1 MLPEAVWLIGLC
13 LPIIIEIN
21 ARLFLVWFER
31 EPRWAFQAGRGCS
44 LRKHIGSGIRPT
56 PSLIIATTFVPI
68 CSRSETLSLSR
79 VPCKGVTFTNGR
91 VSDYRFSTP
100 QVIRTGP

>member
-44 LRKHIGSGIRPT
+44 LRKHIGYGIRPT
-56 PSLIIATTFVPI
+56 TSLIIAKTFVLI
-68 CSRSETLSLSR
+68 HSRSETLSLWYGT
-79 VPCKGVTFTNGR
+79 CKRVTFTNGR
-91 VSDYRFSTP
+91 ASNYRFLTP
-100 QVIRTGP
+100 QVIPTGP